1 MKSKVLEHNYTVERI
16 KVSDLEVDTRV
27 QRDALQMGKVDKIV
41 RDYNRDA
48 VGVIH
53 VSRRLTENGSLV
65 GHYIIDGAHR
75 TEATRR
81 VTENVGEMVCHV
93 FEGLTLEQEA
103 QMFLDLNY
111 GNQPSP
117 LEKHKNRVVAQDP
130 QALRVEEG
138 VHKYGW
144 AVSKDPANGHVN
156 CIMKLYAIDALSEK
170 IEADPDLISMT
181 FLVITRA
188 WGNDRRG
195 AQAVILEGIAR
206 LIAEHGSKINFDHL
220 IDRLKVYP
228 GGPGDL
234 RTESARFASL
244 TKGKVAMSVANL
256 ITEWYNKGKGERKSA
271 LPPWRKRA

>member
-1 MKSKVLEHNYTVERI
+1 MSSKTLEHNYTVERI

-27 QRDALQMGKVDKIV
+27 QRDALQMSKVDKIV
-41 RDYNRDA
+41 KFYNPDA
-48 VGVIH
+48 VGVTH
-53 VSRRLTENGSLV
+53 VSRRVDKGN
-65 GHYIIDGAHR
+65 YIIDGAHR

-81 VTENVGEMVCHV
+81 VTENTGEMVCHV

-111 GNQPSP
+111 ANQPSP
-117 LEKHKNRVVAQDP
+117 LEKHKNRVVAHDE

-156 CIMKLYAIDALSEK
+156 CIMKLYMLDALSQK

-206 LIAEHGSKINFDHL
+206 LIAEHGSRINFDHL